1 MSVDHC
7 PLCKSKKLYFINPFD
22 SRNKLKTLLSTC
34 DTNNLPDDIKEMINV
49 LDLDK
54 EISESERE
62 FYEIH
67 GNKVI
72 CQNCSLTFYENDD
85 MSALE
90 DTNAKEVSRD
100 EYIEH
105 LRDLTDDESFI
116 DFVISKTATIPSYY
130 LETLDILVNEYNEAF
145 GNKKENLV
153 N

>member
-116 DFVISKTATIPSYY
+116 DFVISKTATIPAYY

-145 GNKKENLV
+145 GNKKETLV

>member
-116 DFVISKTATIPSYY
+116 EFVISKTATIPSYY

-145 GNKKENLV
+145 GNKKETLV

>member
-34 DTNNLPDDIKEMINV
+34 DTNKLPGDIKEMINV

-145 GNKKENLV
+145 GNKKETLV

>member
-145 GNKKENLV
+145 GNKKETLV

>member
-7 PLCKSKKLYFINPFD
+7 PLCKSKKLFFINPFD
-22 SRNKLKTLLSTC
+22 SRKKLKTLLSTC
-34 DTNNLPDDIKEMINV
+34 DTNSLPDDIKKMINM

-54 EISESERE
+54 EISDEESE
-62 FYEIH
+62 FYSFH

-85 MSALE
+85 MSSLE
-90 DTNAKEVSRD
+90 ECNAKEVSRD
-100 EYIEH
+100 EYIDY
-105 LRDLTDDESFI
+105 LRDLTDDQSFI
-116 DFVISKTATIPSYY
+116 DFVISKTATIPAYY

-145 GNKKENLV
+145 GNKKETLV

>member
-116 DFVISKTATIPSYY
+116 EFVISKTATIPSYY

-145 GNKKENLV
+145 GNKKETFV

>member
-7 PLCKSKKLYFINPFD
+7 PLCKSKKLFFINPFD
-22 SRNKLKTLLSTC
+22 SRKKLKTLLSTC
-34 DTNNLPDDIKEMINV
+34 DTNNLPDDIKKMINV

-54 EISESERE
+54 EISEDERE

-90 DTNAKEVSRD
+90 ETSAKEVSRD
-100 EYIEH
+100 EYIDH
-105 LRDLTDDESFI
+105 LRDLTDDQSFI
-116 DFVISKTATIPSYY
+116 DFVISKTATIPAYY
-130 LETLDILVNEYNEAF
+130 LETLDILVKEYNEAF
-145 GNKKENLV
+145 GNKKETLV

>member
-54 EISESERE
+54 EISDSERE

-145 GNKKENLV
+145 GNKKETLV